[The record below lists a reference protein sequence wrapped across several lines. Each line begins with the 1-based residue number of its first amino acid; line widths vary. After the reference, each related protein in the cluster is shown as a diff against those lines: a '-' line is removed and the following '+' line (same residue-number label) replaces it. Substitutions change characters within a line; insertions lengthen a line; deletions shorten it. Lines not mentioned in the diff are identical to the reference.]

1 MMRIEGVDI
10 ESSPP
15 SALHIYRKS
24 EERYGR
30 VPTPL
35 TALGHC
41 PDVLET
47 LTALSGA
54 LSGSRI
60 VEPRIK
66 TLACLRAAQIAGCPF

>member
-1 MMRIEGVDI
+1 MMRIEGVP
-10 ESSPP
+10 EEAVPEKV
-15 SALHIYRKS
+15 AHIYRKALD
-24 EERYGR
+24 RYGR

-35 TALGHC
+35 TALAHC

-54 LSGSRI
+54 LTNSQT
-60 VEPRIK
+60 VEPRLK

>member
-1 MMRIEGVDI
+1 MRITGVPA
-10 ESSPP
+10 ERV
-15 SALHIYRKS
+15 AARAAHIYEKS
-24 EERYGR
+24 AARYGH

-35 TALGHC
+35 TALAHC

-54 LSGSRI
+54 LTSSTR
-60 VEPRIK
+60 VEPRLK

>member
-1 MMRIEGVDI
+1 MRIKEVDI
-10 ESSPP
+10 ESSPA
-15 SALHIYRKS
+15 SAQRIYRKS
-24 EERYGR
+24 EERFGR

-41 PDVLET
+41 PDLLET

-54 LSGSRI
+54 LSGSQI

>member
-1 MMRIEGVDI
+1 MRIKGADI
-10 ESSPP
+10 ERSP
-15 SALHIYRKS
+15 ANAQRIYRKS
-24 EERYGR
+24 EDRYGR

-54 LSGSRI
+54 LTSSQV
-60 VEPRIK
+60 VEPKIK

>member
-1 MMRIEGVDI
+1 MRIKGIDI
-10 ESSPP
+10 EN
-15 SALHIYRKS
+15 ARADVQHVCQKS
-24 EERYGR
+24 KDRYSR
-30 VPTPL
+30 IPTPL

-41 PDVLET
+41 PDVLAT

-54 LSGSRI
+54 LTSSRT

>member
-1 MMRIEGVDI
+1 MRIKAADI
-10 ESSPP
+10 ERSP
-15 SALHIYRKS
+15 ANARRIYRKS
-24 EERYGR
+24 EDRYGR

-54 LSGSRI
+54 LTSSQL
-60 VEPRIK
+60 VEPKIK

>member
-1 MMRIEGVDI
+1 MRIQGVPI
-10 ESSPP
+10 ESLPERVTRIFSK
-15 SALHIYRKS
+15 ALG
-24 EERYGR
+24 RYGR

-35 TALGHC
+35 TALAHC

-54 LSGSRI
+54 LTSSRL
-60 VEPRIK
+60 VEPRLK

>member
-1 MMRIEGVDI
+1 MRIKGAETDL
-10 ESSPP
+10 SP
-15 SALHIYRKS
+15 AKVQRIYRKS
-24 EERYGR
+24 EDRYGR

-54 LSGSRI
+54 LTSSSL

>member
-1 MMRIEGVDI
+1 MRIEGVAP
-10 ESSPP
+10 EAVPKKV
-15 SALHIYRKS
+15 AHIYRKA

-35 TALGHC
+35 TALAHC
-41 PDVLET
+41 PDFLET

-54 LSGSRI
+54 LTSSEA
-60 VEPRIK
+60 VEPQLK